1 MAVLLACV
9 TVFLVS
15 CSSPTEVKAPTYTSA
30 KLEQIQKY
38 TSEIE
43 AMRDRLPELAKLI
56 QDENWVFTKN
66 FIRGPLGELRGK
78 MSQVERNLLA
88 KDQPKV
94 KEAAKQV
101 IEDLL
106 SIDAGADAQD
116 YKATIRSYAGL
127 KKDVDAFL
135 ELTPKA

>member
-1 MAVLLACV
+1 
-9 TVFLVS
+9 
-15 CSSPTEVKAPTYTSA
+15 
-30 KLEQIQKY
+30 
-38 TSEIE
+38 
-43 AMRDRLPELAKLI
+43 
-56 QDENWVFTKN
+56 
-66 FIRGPLGELRGK
+66 
-78 MSQVERNLLA
+78 QVERNLLP
-88 KDQPKV
+88 KDQPTA
-94 KEAAKQV
+94 KEASQQV